1 MNISETAYINKRAI
15 LCHGVTDAVLAL
27 AYILELVKGSRGIG
41 YIAIFEALCIIPII
55 VEVLIYKSNNETSL
69 IKHCIALFYGI
80 LYTFALMTSTS
91 VLAFTYL
98 FPLLVVITLF
108 SDIRYSVLVCISA
121 LIVNVISIVVQC
133 SKVDVTKA
141 MVADFEIQ
149 IAALLLVEI
158 FTIIVTQV
166 LKKTTTARV
175 EYSVQQSNLATA
187 ALEQNVE
194 QGKKLNAGIEEITDM
209 MGTVSEQFDKMRV
222 AMREVSQGSGETAD
236 AVQKQLIKTEEIQN
250 YIAEVKNA
258 SGEIDQNM
266 DRTIGVIQDGQ
277 QNIAIMNQQVE
288 NTAEANQ
295 MVIARM
301 EELHAQTVKMNTII
315 DMITGIT
322 GQTSLLS
329 LNASIE
335 AARAG
340 EAGRGF
346 AVVAGEISS
355 LANQTKSATVEITS
369 LINNIVEELKEA
381 EAAVN
386 NVTENNSKFASST
399 KILSGNFQSIV
410 DETEKIVKQTADM
423 IRAVKDLDA
432 ANSEIVE
439 NIQTISAITEEVSAH
454 SNETFDAC
462 EDNQKR
468 VGDVMKVI
476 NGLTSQEN

>member
-1 MNISETAYINKRAI
+1 MNLSEAAYINKRAI
-15 LCHGVTDAVLAL
+15 ICHAITDAVLAL
-27 AYILELVKGSRGIG
+27 AYILELVKGSRTIG
-41 YIAIFEALCIIPII
+41 YIAIFEALCIVPII
-55 VEVLIYKSNNETSL
+55 VEILIYKGHNDTTL
-69 IKHCIALFYGI
+69 IKHCIALFYGA
-80 LYTFALMTSTS
+80 LYTFALLTSTS
-91 VLAFTYL
+91 ALAFTYL

-108 SDIRYSVLVCISA
+108 SDIRYSA
-121 LIVNVISIVVQC
+121 LTCLAALGVNVVSIVVQC
-133 SKVDVTKA
+133 SKGNVPKEQI
-141 MVADFEIQ
+141 ADFEIQ
-149 IAALLLVEI
+149 IAATILVSV

-166 LKKTTTARV
+166 LKKTTQARV
-175 EYSVQQSNLATA
+175 DYSVQQTNLATK

-194 QGKKLNAGIEEITDM
+194 QGKKLNAGIEEITGK

-222 AMREVSQGSGETAD
+222 AMQEVSQGSGETAE
-236 AVQKQLIKTEEIQN
+236 AVQKQLVKTEEIQN
-250 YIAEVKNA
+250 YIADVKNA
-258 SGEIDQNM
+258 SEEIDHNM
-266 DRTIGVIQDGQ
+266 DRTIGVIQEGQ
-277 QNIAIMNQQVE
+277 QNIVVMNQQVE
-288 NTAEANQ
+288 NTAEANK
-295 MVIARM
+295 MVISRM

-322 GQTSLLS
+322 EQTSLLS

-355 LANQTKSATVEITS
+355 LANQTKNATVEITS
-369 LINNIVEELKEA
+369 LINNIVDELKEA
-381 EAAVN
+381 EVAVN
-386 NVTENNSKFASST
+386 NVTENNGKFASST
-399 KILSGNFQSIV
+399 KVLSGNFQAIV

-423 IRAVKDLDA
+423 IQTVKDLDA

-468 VGDVMKVI
+468 VADVMDVI
-476 NGLTSQEN
+476 VGLSS